1 MGGAWIFVVFIVAA
15 GAAAYFSY
23 YLKKKRQQELAYAA
37 KQLGLQFALTDPFDT
52 LAEPFALLKKGDGRG
67 VENVM
72 WGTWGRLACREFDYW
87 YYEESTD
94 SKGNRTKT
102 YYRFS
107 CVMAPVEAA
116 CSPLLIDEE
125 NVFTRLGDH
134 LGFRDIEFESEA
146 FNKAFTVKSPD
157 RKFASDL
164 VDARMIEWLM
174 AHGSGFQFDVA
185 GDRVLVSCRKRAPT
199 ELTLLFGTLRGFHEQ
214 IPRVVFSLYP
224 KP

>member
-15 GAAAYFSY
+15 GAAVYLSY
-23 YLKKKRQQELAYAA
+23 YLKKKRQRELAFAA
-37 KQLGLQFALTDPFDT
+37 KQLGLEFALSDPFDT
-52 LAEPFALLKKGDGRG
+52 LAEPFALLRKGDGRG

-72 WGTWGRLACREFDYW
+72 WGVWGGLECREFDYW

-94 SKGNRTKT
+94 SKGNRSKT

-125 NVFTRLGDH
+125 NLFSRLGDH

-157 RKFASDL
+157 RKFANDL
-164 VDARMIEWLM
+164 VDARMIDWLM
-174 AHGSGFQFDVA
+174 AHGHGFQFDVA
-185 GDRVLVSCRKRAPT
+185 GDRVLVSCRKMGPT
-199 ELTLLFGTLRGFHEQ
+199 ELVPLFGTLKGFHGQ